1 MLGPVVAAALVAS
14 AAAAYPAVHVS
25 SSASAV
31 ELFAATELRNY
42 LGNMSSAEVALHVA
56 DEKPDGDVIAVGFD
70 AATGLGLAASE
81 LDGLKNDSYVI
92 SSKKSGIPSGSFVVT
107 GGKASA
113 RGTMFAA
120 YDFLRLLGCK
130 FLARGSGVPPEVAF
144 TMQEEL
150 PASPPSTIPPVDVT
164 YHPLYEYRD
173 NNEWAAATLPSWAG
187 KLGYN
192 GPNAHGAA
200 PGTMAVA
207 YAGGFVHTSY
217 GLLTSGGGGA
227 SSGRGP
233 PKDLWDQHREWFWCA
248 QQLSLLFP
256 TF

>member
-1 MLGPVVAAALVAS
+1 MLAAALVAS
-14 AAAAYPAVHVS
+14 AAAAYPTVHVS
-25 SSASAV
+25 PSASDV
-31 ELFAATELRNY
+31 ERFAAVELRNY
-42 LGNMSSAEVALHVA
+42 LGNLSTRAGMPPVRLHVA
-56 DEKPDGDVIAVGFD
+56 DEKPAGDVIAVGFD

-81 LDGLKNDSYVI
+81 LEGLKNDSYVI

-113 RGTMFAA
+113 RGCMFAV

-130 FLARGSGVPPEVAF
+130 FLARGAGTAPPGAAF

-150 PASPPSTIPPVDVT
+150 PSSPPAAIPPVDVT

-173 NNEWAAATLPSWAG
+173 NNEWWVTRTGDRWAG

-207 YAGGFVHTSY
+207 CKCSRSLSPF
-217 GLLTSGGGGA
+217 A
-227 SSGRGP
+227 SS
-233 PKDLWDQHREWFWCA
+233 FA
-248 QQLSLLFP
+248 QPQPAAAQTPAGSC
-256 TF
+256 TRRTAC